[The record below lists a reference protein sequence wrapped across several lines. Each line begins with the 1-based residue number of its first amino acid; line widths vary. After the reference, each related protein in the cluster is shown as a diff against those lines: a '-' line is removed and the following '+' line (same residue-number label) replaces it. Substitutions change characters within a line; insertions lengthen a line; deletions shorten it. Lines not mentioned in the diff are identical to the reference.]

1 MLWILFL
8 ALAQRGAGN
17 PEKRQA
23 DEQVDRQN
31 LIIDNWDKTNIVL
44 RTSGAQ
50 TMTTPDSSV
59 CPTSSAQMNSQS
71 RLTPRASLIQG
82 LYKPHLLSWLGLVTL
97 SVSEGVTKLC
107 SELAKTSHQ
116 VV

>member
-8 ALAQRGAGN
+8 ALAQKGAGA

-44 RTSGAQ
+44 RTSSAQ
-50 TMTTPDSSV
+50 TMTTQDSSV
-59 CPTSSAQMNSQS
+59 CPTFSAPMNSQS
-71 RLTPRASLIQG
+71 RLNPMASLIKG
-82 LYKPHLLSWLGLVTL
+82 AVSFLCLYKPHLLSWLRPGQTWSGQVD
-97 SVSEGVTKLC
+97 EGC
-107 SELAKTSHQ
+107 CPPNR
-116 VV
+116 